1 MTCLITGCAL
11 INGSSTVHGDL
22 HEVGDTLV
30 FNACLSNGEAAWRDI
45 DVNISPRQIDITNSD
60 YFERRGVFVIPVGS
74 ASLSEAAITHIE
86 AGKRLPL

>member
-22 HEVGDTLV
+22 HEIGNVYI
-30 FNACLSNGEAAWRDI
+30 FNACLDNGEAAWRDI

-60 YFERRGVFVIPVGS
+60 YFERRGVFVTHKQTG
-74 ASLSEAAITHIE
+74 LNQAAFDYIL
-86 AGKRLPL
+86 AGKRFI